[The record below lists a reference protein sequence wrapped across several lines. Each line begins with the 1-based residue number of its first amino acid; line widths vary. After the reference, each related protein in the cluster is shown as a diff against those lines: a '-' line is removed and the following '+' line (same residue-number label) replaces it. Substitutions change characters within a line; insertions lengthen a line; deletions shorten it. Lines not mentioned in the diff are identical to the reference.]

1 MEVLADLRLRALFR
15 SIADAIVGA
24 ARAEV
29 GAARAEVGA
38 ARAEVGA
45 ARAEA
50 AAATPEGDT
59 STPTPTPTTSHQLPA
74 QDAKP
79 EESPATLCTSLA
91 SEDSHFA
98 STSSASAV

>member
-38 ARAEVGA
+38 ARAE
-45 ARAEA
+45 A

-59 STPTPTPTTSHQLPA
+59 STPTPTLIPAPTPTTSHQLPA